1 MPYRIINKKSPLKS
15 QNIKDID
22 TTFFDHQNIS
32 NQYQTTK
39 VFSSVDI
46 EEEIPIRMDKRAIK
60 DAVLVRQIHL
70 EKK

>member
-22 TTFFDHQNIS
+22 VTFFDHQNIP

-39 VFSSVDI
+39 IFSSVDA
-46 EEEIPIRMDKRAIK
+46 EEEIPIRIDKRTIK
-60 DAVLVRQIHL
+60 DAVLVRQINL